1 MLPLLAGTALAL
13 PAGELWAL
21 DSGRVDPEVRT
32 QGRDAVWLGH
42 AWVGGGKDDADAAA
56 LLRNLGGAGTG
67 HGIRDLYAHVGP
79 ASDDG
84 SLDPGLYP
92 RADWVLTALR
102 RPGVR
107 VQAWL
112 GDVVDSEGPTG
123 LDLSRTEVRS
133 RLADS
138 AEQLLDLGFDGINLD
153 LEPVH
158 SGDSGYLDVLD
169 RIGALTRARGR
180 VLSVAVPQLDP
191 LPPLREL
198 AGWLTGHPK
207 WWSRGYLGQVARRV
221 DQVGVMA
228 YDTALPLR
236 SLFAGYVAQQV
247 ESACSVVPPRVD
259 LLIGLPAYHT
269 DSWGH
274 HAHAETVAA
283 AIRGVRLGL
292 GAEPRGSR
300 RYGVAL
306 YADFA
311 ATAADW
317 AAYRDDW
324 CGAAGPSARPSVG
337 TPAGPSAE
345 P

>member
-1 MLPLLAGTALAL
+1 MSTVNGPWLRRRAVLPLLAGATLAL
-13 PAGELWAL
+13 PAGQLWAA
-21 DSGRVDPEVRT
+21 DSGRIDPAVRT

-42 AWVGGGKDDADAAA
+42 AWVGGGKGDADVTA
-56 LLRNLGGAGTG
+56 LFRALGGAGTG
-67 HGIRDLYAHVGP
+67 HGVRDLYLHVGP
-79 ASDDG
+79 TADDG
-84 SLDPGLYP
+84 TLDPTLRP
-92 RADWVLTALR
+92 RADWALTALR

-107 VQAWL
+107 LQAWL

-123 LDLSRTEVRS
+123 LDLSRAPVRQ

-158 SGDSGYLDVLD
+158 SGAPGYLDVLD

-180 VLSVAVPQLDP
+180 VLSVAVPQVDP
-191 LPPLREL
+191 LPPLRQL

-207 WWSRGYLGQVARRV
+207 WWSAGYLAQVARRV
-221 DQVGVMA
+221 DQVAVMA

-247 ESACSVVPPRVD
+247 ELAGAALPPQVD
-259 LLIGLPAYHT
+259 LLIGLPAYH
-269 DSWGH
+269 SNNPGH
-274 HAHAETVAA
+274 HAAAETVAA
-283 AIRGVRLGL
+283 AIHGVRLGL
-292 GAEPRGSR
+292 SAAPRPGG

-306 YADFA
+306 YADFS

-324 CGAAGPSARPSVG
+324 CRPAAD
-337 TPAGPSAE
+337 
-345 P
+345 